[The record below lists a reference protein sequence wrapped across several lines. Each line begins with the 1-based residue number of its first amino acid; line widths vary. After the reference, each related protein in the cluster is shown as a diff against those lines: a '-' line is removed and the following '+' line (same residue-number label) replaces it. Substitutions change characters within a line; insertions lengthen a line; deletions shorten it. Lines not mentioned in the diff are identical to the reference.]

1 MKEISKIKDNLDLI
15 RLNDKEI
22 YLVGT
27 AHVSH
32 SSVDLVAET
41 LREIKPDTVA
51 VELCASRFQSLR
63 DPERWKKMDIVTVI
77 RTGKSYVLM
86 AQLLIAGYQKRIA
99 KELGIK
105 PGAEM
110 LKALDVA
117 DELKLPTVLADRDI
131 KTTLR
136 RSWSSLGLWSV
147 MKLFGMALVGSM
159 NAKKIGEKE
168 IERLKT
174 ADALDEAMREFSEI
188 LPTVRQTLI
197 DERDQYLAAKVQE
210 APGKRIVAIVGAGH
224 VPGMKRW
231 FGESIDLTQLETI
244 PPPKLSTKVMTWG
257 IPLLVIGMIVFG
269 FFHSGS
275 STSVNM
281 VLAWVV
287 ITAVTAGLGALLALA
302 HPFSIIS
309 AAVTAPVTTLHPLLA
324 SGWFAGLS
332 EAMLRKPTVG
342 DFEDIGEDIATFR
355 GLYRNRISRVLLV
368 IALTNLMGSIG
379 TFIGGWYLA
388 TYL

>member
-1 MKEISKIKDNLDLI
+1 MKEISKLKDNVDLI
-15 RLNDKEI
+15 RLDDKEI

-41 LREIKPDTVA
+41 LRDVKPDTVA

-110 LKALDVA
+110 LKALDLA

-147 MKLFGMALVGSM
+147 LKLFGMALVGSM

-231 FGESIDLTQLETI
+231 FGEKIDLSNLETI
-244 PPPKLSTKVMTWG
+244 PPPKLSTKIMTWG
-257 IPLLVIGMIVFG
+257 IPLLIIGMIVFG

-275 STSVNM
+275 ATSVNM
-281 VLAWVV
+281 VLAWIA
-287 ITAVTAGLGALLALA
+287 ITAVTAGFGALLALA

-324 SGWFAGLS
+324 SGWFAGLA